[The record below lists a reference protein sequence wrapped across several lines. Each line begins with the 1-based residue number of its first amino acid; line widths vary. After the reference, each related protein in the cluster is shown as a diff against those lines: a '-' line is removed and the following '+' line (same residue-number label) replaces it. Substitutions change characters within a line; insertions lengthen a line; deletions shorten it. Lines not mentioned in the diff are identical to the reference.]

1 VNISTLTMNLLIFLT
16 HPEPTRSG
24 YEKYLK
30 PRHPELDITTVSTR
44 DEALKLAPSADIL
57 MAFGPQVKKDFF
69 QHTPRL
75 KWVFSLGT
83 GTDGITDSPFLGK
96 DVVVTAVR
104 GIHGAPISEMAFL
117 QMLAFAHDFRRI
129 ERQRAEKRWERF
141 PGTLLV
147 GKTAGILGVGAIAE
161 GLAPRCKAFGMRV
174 IGISRTSRPVPGFD
188 KIYSRDAIVE
198 AMAEIDFFVMLVPLE
213 ADTRNFVNDR
223 VLAAMKPSAFL
234 INLARGGVLD
244 EAALIRTLNE
254 KRLAGAALDAHAA
267 EPLPPDSP
275 LWTMP
280 NVIITPH
287 IGGYYDN
294 YPRDAARQFEQNLA
308 HFIAG
313 RFELMLNREKR
324 TA

>member
-1 VNISTLTMNLLIFLT
+1 MNLLIFLT

-24 YEKYLK
+24 YEKYLA
-30 PRHPELDITTVSTR
+30 PRHPELKITTVSAR
-44 DEALKLAPSADIL
+44 DEALKLAPAADIL
-57 MAFGPQVKKDFF
+57 MGFGPQLKKDFF
-69 QHTPRL
+69 QHTPKL

-83 GTDGITDSPFLGK
+83 GTDGITDSPYLGK

-129 ERQRAEKRWERF
+129 ERQRNEKRWERF

-147 GKTAGILGVGAIAE
+147 GKTAGILGVGVIAE

-174 IGISRTSRPVPGFD
+174 IGISRSSRPVPGFD
-188 KIYSRDAIVE
+188 KVYSRTEIEQAV
-198 AMAEIDFFVMLVPLE
+198 AECDFLVMLVPLE
-213 ADTRNFVNDR
+213 DDTRNFVNDR
-223 VLAAMKPSAFL
+223 VLGAMKPSSYL

-244 EAALIRTLNE
+244 EAALIRALDG
-254 KRLAGAALDAHAA
+254 KKIAGAALDAHAT
-267 EPLPPDSP
+267 EPLPADNP
-275 LWTMP
+275 LWSMP

-294 YPRDAARQFEQNLA
+294 YPRDAAMQFEQSLA
-308 HFIAG
+308 HFVAG
-313 RFELMLNREKR
+313 KPELMLNREK
-324 TA
+324 